1 MTTFPL
7 KIVTPDGL
15 IYDGPAEKVI
25 VRTTAGDIGILAN
38 HTNLA
43 APIGMGQ
50 ATIVVDGETKYAACM
65 GGMVSVVDGLVTLVP
80 ITFEWGVDIDVARAA
95 ASERRAREVL
105 ENKTASEI
113 EVKLAEA
120 RLKRALVRQG
130 VGRQL

>member
-15 IYDGPAEKVI
+15 AYDGMAEKVI
-25 VRTTAGDIGILAN
+25 VRTTAGDVGILAH
-38 HTNLA
+38 HTNFV

-50 ATIVVDGETKYAACM
+50 ATIVIDGETKYAACM

-80 ITFEWGVDIDVARAA
+80 ITFEWGADIDVARAA

-105 ENKTASEI
+105 DNKTASEM
-113 EVKLAEA
+113 ELKMAEA

-130 VGRQL
+130 VGK

>member
-15 IYDGPAEKVI
+15 VYDGMAEKVI
-25 VRTTAGDIGILAN
+25 VRTATGDIGILAK
-38 HTNLA
+38 HTNLV

-50 ATIVVDGETKYAACM
+50 ATIVIDGETKYAACM

-80 ITFEWGVDIDVARAA
+80 ITFEWGEDIDVARAA
-95 ASERRAREVL
+95 ASEKRAREVL
-105 ENKTASEI
+105 ENKSASEM
-113 EVKLAEA
+113 ELKMAEA

-130 VGRQL
+130 VGR